1 MRGPV
6 GLGGITRRPL
16 TGFGQDDVGRHGRR
30 TSRLV
35 HIHRQRGIDLL
46 PARHLPG
53 LDSQA
58 ATNRAR
64 APVGDRPPIIG

>member
-1 MRGPV
+1 MRCPV
-6 GLGGITRRPL
+6 GLSGITGWPL
-16 TGFGQDDVGRHGRR
+16 TGFGQDDVGWHGRR

-35 HIHRQRGIDLL
+35 HVHRQRRIDLL